1 MEAMALNQGSRMD
14 GTLLSHGMATAF
26 IQHKSSFSS
35 FPRR

>member
-1 MEAMALNQGSRMD
+1 MEAMVLNQGSGMD